1 MENRISPAL
10 KTTFLL
16 HAIVATLFG
25 LSYLL
30 VPAWFGKLI
39 NWPMQEVEVY
49 RLLGAAILGFGAS
62 SWLAYRENTREAVI
76 IVVRMELV
84 WTGLGTLVMLYGAL
98 FAGLPAFV
106 WVNIVILAAFAVL
119 FSLFYP
125 RK

>member
-1 MENRISPAL
+1 METRISPAL

-25 LSYLL
+25 FVYLL
-30 VPAWFGKLI
+30 IPGWFGKLI
-39 NWPMQEVEVY
+39 NWPMQEVEAY
-49 RLLGAAILGFGAS
+49 RLLGAAILGFGTS

-76 IVVRMELV
+76 VVVRMELV
-84 WTGLGTLVMLYGAL
+84 WTGLGTLVMLYGVLLAD
-98 FAGLPAFV
+98 LPAFT

-119 FSLFYP
+119 FSVFYP